1 MLQEFTTLAR
11 RVAEVPHPFRTVTV
25 TPYQY
30 FLSRDRMVSKVAI
43 SYARPQDHMIAI
55 LMIGA
60 RIKNYR
66 IRITLLICAVCIVQE
81 STT

>member
-25 TPYQY
+25 TPY

-66 IRITLLICAVCIVQE
+66 IRITLLICAVSIVQE
-81 STT
+81 SIR